1 MRSLVLAAAR
11 RGALGAAIAVAAGIL
26 LALPAWAFFS
36 VLSSGATGVSAAG
49 TLGTPGA
56 TTSGVTATNVTFTI
70 TAPPT
75 GPTPTAY
82 RVARTAP
89 TAASSVCTVTGSSG
103 SCSDTA
109 PVQGQTN
116 TYAVYAQLSGSS
128 WESITPGSVSAV
140 VPSGDTTAPVTTASG
155 SPAANPA
162 GWNSANVTVTLSAT
176 DASGVAATYY
186 TTNDTTP
193 TTASTLYTAPFVV
206 STSST
211 VRFFSVDTPGNAE
224 TPKSFVLQIDTAAPT
239 GAVTSPTSSSVVG
252 GTVTVSGTSADT
264 GGSGVASVQPQVQ
277 QGTGGWT
284 DLGSAITT
292 GHRVVVSLVGHRNP
306 TLPDGAYNLRAVVT
320 DAAGNTTTRRP
331 PIAVTVKNTFTV
343 TPSASGTPTAGTPF
357 TVTFTT
363 DQRVGTAPHRPITVS
378 GLADEPDNRTAP
390 ARPPATCHLRRSG
403 VATITLT
410 AVRADRRRSR

>member
-56 TTSGVTATNVTFTI
+56 TTSAVTATNVTFTI

-239 GAVTSPTSSSVVG
+239 GAVTSPTNSSVVG

-277 QGTGGWT
+277 QGTGTRMGH
-284 DLGSAITT
+284 LGSAITT
-292 GHRVVVSLVGHRNP
+292 GHRVVVSLVGHRTP
-306 TLPDGAYNLRAVVT
+306 PPSRRGLQPAGGRHRRRGQLH
-320 DAAGNTTTRRP
+320 DATRRP
-331 PIAVTVKNTFTV
+331 
-343 TPSASGTPTAGTPF
+343 
-357 TVTFTT
+357 
-363 DQRVGTAPHRPITVS
+363 
-378 GLADEPDNRTAP
+378 
-390 ARPPATCHLRRSG
+390 
-403 VATITLT
+403 
-410 AVRADRRRSR
+410 